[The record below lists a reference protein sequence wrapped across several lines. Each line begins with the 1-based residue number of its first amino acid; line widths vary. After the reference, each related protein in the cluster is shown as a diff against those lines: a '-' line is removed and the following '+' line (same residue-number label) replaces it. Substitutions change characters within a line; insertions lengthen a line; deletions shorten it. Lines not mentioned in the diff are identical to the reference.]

1 MVLGIR
7 LTSADGPEALSR
19 VVDPLIPG
27 QNKKTSAVR
36 FPVCRVYLGVEDA
49 SRTLRGEKG
58 TIVEDQPSTAIID
71 APTDMTDW
79 QCVRDFQTR
88 CDTSAPRSR
97 LVLDLR
103 SVRWADSKL
112 IACIVL
118 ATRRARDRAVRV
130 EIKPSRCVN
139 RWAALCRV
147 DAMLRRATGS

>member
-1 MVLGIR
+1 MYL
-7 LTSADGPEALSR
+7 R
-19 VVDPLIPG
+19 VE
-27 QNKKTSAVR
+27 N
-36 FPVCRVYLGVEDA
+36 A
-49 SRTLRGEKG
+49 SSTPRGEKG

-147 DAMLRRATGS
+147 DAMLRSATGR